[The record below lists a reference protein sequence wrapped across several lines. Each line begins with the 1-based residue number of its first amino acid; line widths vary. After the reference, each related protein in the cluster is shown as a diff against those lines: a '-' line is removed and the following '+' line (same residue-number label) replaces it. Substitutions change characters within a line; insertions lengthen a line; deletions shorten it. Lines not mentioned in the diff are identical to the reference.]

1 MKNHDATT
9 VVGWLLAA
17 GIGISLVGCGIYSF
31 SGSTLPTHIRTV
43 AVPLFD
49 DDTPEFGI
57 AQDLTDAVIDAITKD
72 NTLKIAN
79 PPGHDS
85 MLRGRILRI
94 TDGPGQYNRDETVTD
109 YRVTV
114 NVHVSF
120 EDIREQKILW
130 EDTLSQWGSYSSD
143 REEGIRSALEKIAT
157 DILTRT
163 VSSW

>member
-1 MKNHDATT
+1 MKNHDVTT
-9 VVGWLLAA
+9 VIGWLCAA
-17 GIGISLVGCGIYSF
+17 GIGISLVGCGVYTF

-57 AQDLTDAVIDAITKD
+57 AQELTDAVIDAITKD